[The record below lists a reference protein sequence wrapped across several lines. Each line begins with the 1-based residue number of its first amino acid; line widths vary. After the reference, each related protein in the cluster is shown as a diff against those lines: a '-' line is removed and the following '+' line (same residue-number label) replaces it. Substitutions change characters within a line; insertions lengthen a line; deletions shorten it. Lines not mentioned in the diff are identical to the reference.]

1 MSDKNLRNQIIRLAK
16 ENPELR
22 SELLPLLGKEAT
34 PQFSIEA
41 YKKNVLK
48 EAGNFMKMNSKQR
61 QQWKETYASI
71 LTLYNVTFDEEQ
83 KKRIEAI
90 MSDLKSNVLPFL
102 NQEQRNIT
110 LDIRAISR
118 LKIGDVETTRA
129 VVKGFQSKRVRDA
142 AMYYLENRLFM

>member
-1 MSDKNLRNQIIRLAK
+1 MSNLRNQIIRLAK

-22 SELLPLLGKEAT
+22 SELLPLLKKEAA

-41 YKKNVLK
+41 YRKNVLK

-61 QQWKETYASI
+61 QLWKDAYASV

-90 MSDLKSNVLPFL
+90 MSDLKSNALPFL
-102 NQEQRNIT
+102 NEEQRNIT

-118 LKIGDVETTRA
+118 FSVGDVATIRGL
-129 VVKGFQSKRVRDA
+129 VKDLKSKRVRDA
-142 AMYYLENRLFM
+142 AMYYLENRLYM